1 MNKRGKRVWGKFFV
15 WCFLVCS
22 LAVSAAVTVFA
33 DMGPKPN
40 VSVTLKN
47 APGQFYCIALLTKE
61 GGRPEKEPGNDGL
74 TGVKA
79 ELRDKV
85 FAYEQNG
92 WKLSFSRG
100 GSGFLSFS
108 DSYGYSQNPE
118 YSFNYYAPSHFKVL
132 LITEDGMEYV
142 SNEITTT
149 RFSAQC
155 IYDVAAGTLTEDVE
169 AYRKYDKTYV
179 VTAMKYLVGTL
190 LTEGLLLILFR
201 LNQARNLPIFFIAN
215 ILTQIYLHVGTWR
228 YQVNQGGGLG
238 YLGKFLGM
246 EFLIILAE
254 CLLYA
259 FFMKQKNEK
268 HGRCIIYAIVA
279 NVVSAIA
286 GLVYEIPISSAA
298 LVFIDLAVVMILLIA
313 FSLDT
318 KRNLVMAVLIHL
330 GILLISYPVSFAVT
344 KTLTT
349 IGYNSMSAIHFFRIF
364 LNGIAQGF
372 YITLRSLG
380 CAFLL
385 KTKDGSKGI
394 VRKVAY
400 AMVTVITIWVIT
412 WLLQWANNYY

>member
-1 MNKRGKRVWGKFFV
+1 MKEMRGRTWGKFLV

-22 LAVSAAVTVFA
+22 LTISAVVPVLA
-33 DMGPKPN
+33 DMGPKP
-40 VSVTLKN
+40 SVKLTLKN
-47 APGQFYCIALLTKE
+47 APEQFYCVALLTKGE
-61 GGRPEKEPGNDGL
+61 WRSEQEQESNEATEIKEQ
-74 TGVKA
+74 
-79 ELRDKV
+79 LRKKV
-85 FAYEQNG
+85 FAYKKDG
-92 WKLSFSRG
+92 WQLSYSRG

-108 DSYGYSQNPE
+108 DPYGYGPNPE

-132 LITEDGMEYV
+132 LITEDGTEFV

-155 IYDVAAGTLTEDVE
+155 IYDVAAGTLTEDEE

-179 VTAMKYLVGTL
+179 VTALKYLVGTL

-268 HGRCIIYAIVA
+268 HGRSIIYAIVA

-286 GLVYEIPISSAA
+286 GLVYEIPISSVAF
-298 LVFIDLAVVMILLIA
+298 VFIDLAVVMILLIA

-330 GILLISYPVSFAVT
+330 GIWLISYPVSFAVT
-344 KTLTT
+344 KTLTS
-349 IGYNSMSAIHFFRIF
+349 IGYKSASSYQFFRIF
-364 LNGIAQGF
+364 LNGIVQGLF
-372 YITLRSLG
+372 ISLRSLG

-385 KTKDGSKGI
+385 KTKDGSKGT

-400 AMVTVITIWVIT
+400 AMVTVVTIWVIT
-412 WLLQWANNYY
+412 WILQWANSYY